1 MKERR
6 GVPFLPVELVVT
18 ILTPPGPCRSSNL
31 PDSLIQSSQLQQ
43 IEGCNRLVPHQADCN
58 YGQNQGQIVA
68 IAPGCDGSA
77 GGSVVSVVPSV
88 PTLQQTSLL

>member
-1 MKERR
+1 M
-6 GVPFLPVELVVT
+6 PFLPVELVVT

-43 IEGCNRLVPHQADCN
+43 NRGLQSASSSSSRL
-58 YGQNQGQIVA
+58 QLRAESGQIVA

>member
-1 MKERR
+1 M
-6 GVPFLPVELVVT
+6 PFLPVELVVT

-43 IEGCNRLVPHQADCN
+43 NRGLQSASSSSSRL
-58 YGQNQGQIVA
+58 QLRAKSGQIVA